1 MRSLLLSVCLCG
13 VAASSSA
20 ADSTIS
26 DRSHHSDVFGEDRHY
41 RVFLPPSYG
50 DNDAGP
56 YPVIY
61 FFHGYGGRYNGPAD
75 GTQSQSAESR
85 YYDEWNG
92 NLERCGPD
100 PRDNIATY
108 VAEHDVVVVKWD
120 GYVAAQYPRPYD
132 VGPVRDDLHFVDY
145 FPELVRHIDREYR
158 TIPSRAGRATS
169 GLSMGGFM
177 SMFVASKYPHLIG
190 SASFFNPSSAFIIG
204 PRDMQV
210 YTPFRHMGRNY
221 VGLPIR
227 QHVGMKDFL
236 RQHDLGIDREFKTQE
251 LSYEAWHYGVNY
263 FDGFHTVVNV
273 DGQFDF
279 HMRHFRQPVA
289 APEAWSH
296 IDVYPDFDIW
306 GYSFTSDRDE
316 PGFTCIDE
324 ASAAGMKITTR
335 KWLPDGPSIPTA
347 RVSVTSDAVY
357 TPSAPHTIC
366 RLALDDLSVS
376 YETVATDAQG
386 RLHMEVS
393 GAGEYVGTHVDGAS
407 GSLVVADHRLDTP
420 VPEAWRVMR
429 LTPVLY
435 NAGGADVRGARVE
448 LISQSEDIEIL
459 DPAAQVDH
467 VGVGGVSLDT
477 SFRIQCRSDALEVGR
492 LKALVTHDGDT
503 RRYLIDVPFYSAVED
518 LAEYRVADGLSL
530 MQDDGEEAAFGG
542 GNGNGV
548 AEPGEWV
555 SVLAQSDRQDGM
567 WYGLSLF
574 TDDPY
579 VDRTRERTVW
589 RHRPDWSGTARRV
602 SEVCIREDCPPG
614 HLIEFRGVY
623 DYQKTGDVRRDGQGA
638 QSFVYETKRVRVS
651 LTVGE

>member
-1 MRSLLLSVCLCG
+1 VRSLLLSVCLCG
-13 VAASSSA
+13 AAASVSA
-20 ADSTIS
+20 ADATIQ
-26 DRSHHSDVFGEDRHY
+26 DRSHYSDVFGEDRHY
-41 RVFLPPSYG
+41 RVFLPPTYQ
-50 DNDAGP
+50 DDRAVP

-108 VAEHDVVVVKWD
+108 VAENNVIVVKWD

-132 VGPVRDDLHFVDY
+132 VGPVKDDLHFVDY
-145 FPELVRHIDREYR
+145 FPELVRHIDGEYR
-158 TIPSRAGRATS
+158 TIKSREGRATS

-204 PRDMQV
+204 PRELQV

-251 LSYEAWHYGVNY
+251 LFYEAWHYGVNY

-273 DGQFDF
+273 AGQFDF
-279 HMRHFRQPVA
+279 HRRYFRQPVA
-289 APEAWSH
+289 APDAWSH
-296 IDVYPDFDIW
+296 IDVYPNFDIW
-306 GYSFTSDRDE
+306 GYTFASDRDE
-316 PGFTCIDE
+316 PGFTCVDE
-324 ASAAGMKITTR
+324 ASALGMKVTTR
-335 KWLPDGPSIPTA
+335 KWLPDGPSIPEA
-347 RVSVTSDAVY
+347 RISVISDPAY
-357 TPSAPHTIC
+357 APDAQLTVR
-366 RLALDDLSVS
+366 RLALDDLTVS
-376 YETVATDAQG
+376 NETVTTDAAG
-386 RLHMEVS
+386 RLSIEVA
-393 GAGEYVGTHVDGAS
+393 GAGEYVGIHAGGDAGN
-407 GSLVVADHRLDTP
+407 LVVADHRLDTQLP
-420 VPEAWRVMR
+420 QAWQVMN
-429 LTPVLY
+429 LTPVLL
-435 NAGGADVRGARVE
+435 NAGGADVNDARVE
-448 LISQSEDIEIL
+448 LISQSEDVEVL
-459 DPAAQVDH
+459 DPAATVNH

-477 SFRIQCRSDALEVGR
+477 SFRVRCRSDALEVGR
-492 LKALVTHDGDT
+492 LKVLVTHNDAT
-503 RRYLIDVPFYSAVED
+503 RRYLIDVPFYSAVEE
-518 LAEYRVADGLSL
+518 LTALRVADGISL
-530 MQDDGEEAAFGG
+530 MQDDGEEAVFGA

-548 AEPGEWV
+548 AEPGEWI
-555 SVLAQSDRQDGM
+555 SALAQSDRHDGA

-579 VDRTRERTVW
+579 VDRARERSVW

-602 SEVCIREDCPPG
+602 SEVYIREDCPPG
-614 HLIEFRGVY
+614 HTIEFRGVY
-623 DYQKTGDVRRDGQGA
+623 DYQKVGDVRRDGQGA
-638 QSFVYETKRVRVS
+638 KSFLYETKRVRVS